1 MSEFSEEMDDL
12 FFWLD
17 EVDVLLNTGIR
28 PADRDFLQQL
38 SDKLK
43 VAKSEFFGTTCD
55 VTKIIWK
62 DKEFPIHFTFSHFC
76 DDYKDLE
83 P

>member
-17 EVDVLLNTGIR
+17 EVDALLNTGVR

-43 VAKSEFFGTTCD
+43 VDLNFTCYMWLR
-55 VTKIIWK
+55 TG
-62 DKEFPIHFTFSHFC
+62 PQ
-76 DDYKDLE
+76 
-83 P
+83 

>member
-17 EVDVLLNTGIR
+17 EVDSLLNTGIR

-43 VAKSEFFGTTCD
+43 VSMSNSIPSSQK
-55 VTKIIWK
+55 
-62 DKEFPIHFTFSHFC
+62 
-76 DDYKDLE
+76 Y
-83 P
+83 

>member
-17 EVDVLLNTGIR
+17 EVDALLNTGVR
-28 PADRDFLQQL
+28 PAERDFLQQL

-43 VAKSEFFGTTCD
+43 V
-55 VTKIIWK
+55 
-62 DKEFPIHFTFSHFC
+62 
-76 DDYKDLE
+76 DLKCQID
-83 P
+83 

>member
-17 EVDVLLNTGIR
+17 EVDALLNTGVR

-43 VAKSEFFGTTCD
+43 VDLKCQIDWTFPATCGCAL
-55 VTKIIWK
+55 IRR
-62 DKEFPIHFTFSHFC
+62 
-76 DDYKDLE
+76 
-83 P
+83 

>member
-17 EVDVLLNTGIR
+17 EVDSLLNTGIR

-43 VAKSEFFGTTCD
+43 VIMSYS
-55 VTKIIWK
+55 I
-62 DKEFPIHFTFSHFC
+62 P
-76 DDYKDLE
+76 
-83 P
+83 

>member
-17 EVDVLLNTGIR
+17 EVDALLNTGVR

-43 VAKSEFFGTTCD
+43 VDLNVRLTELSLLQMVAHWSAGRRQQRKFNLF
-55 VTKIIWK
+55 KK
-62 DKEFPIHFTFSHFC
+62 FSVPF
-76 DDYKDLE
+76 
-83 P
+83 

>member
-1 MSEFSEEMDDL
+1 MREFSEEMDDL

-17 EVDVLLNTGIR
+17 EVDSLLNTGLR

-43 VAKSEFFGTTCD
+43 VCTSLQSCTLW
-55 VTKIIWK
+55 WK
-62 DKEFPIHFTFSHFC
+62 PPPFHPHNRT
-76 DDYKDLE
+76 
-83 P
+83 PWTP

>member
-1 MSEFSEEMDDL
+1 MCANSCDVCCKAGTSARNFLCWILWCRFSEESVGMSEFSEEMDDL

-17 EVDVLLNTGIR
+17 EVNSLLNTGLR

-43 VAKSEFFGTTCD
+43 VM
-55 VTKIIWK
+55 
-62 DKEFPIHFTFSHFC
+62 
-76 DDYKDLE
+76 
-83 P
+83 

>member
-17 EVDVLLNTGIR
+17 EVDALLNTGVR

-43 VAKSEFFGTTCD
+43 VYRFKCQTVGS
-55 VTKIIWK
+55 TKLSLLHASTK
-62 DKEFPIHFTFSHFC
+62 MSFV
-76 DDYKDLE
+76 
-83 P
+83 